1 MSILSI
7 QNAIAPLRSQLLQHP
22 LYSVLEDESSLRTF
36 MEFHVFAVW
45 DFMSLVK
52 HLQRELCCV
61 SLPWVPPK
69 DSHSARL
76 INEIVL
82 AEETDF
88 GPDGQV
94 MSHFEIYRLA
104 MHQFEASTLA
114 IDDLLQKI
122 ESANE
127 NWKKSLESLHP
138 GISDFVLHTFREIS
152 EGNISRIAAAFT
164 FGREDLLPD
173 VFSRIVERLATE
185 SPHRLQ
191 MFQYYLARHIELDG
205 SSHKVLAEQ
214 LVARLCGVDPLKW
227 EQAQEA
233 AVQALRA
240 RLQLWDAIYAQCSR
254 SGFRQKSFSQAKSGI
269 I

>member
-22 LYSVLEDESSLRTF
+22 LYSVLEDENSLRKF

-61 SLPWVPPK
+61 SLPWIPPK

-104 MHQFEASTLA
+104 MQQFEASTLA
-114 IDDLLQKI
+114 IDDLLQ
-122 ESANE
+122 EVEAANE
-127 NWKKSLESLHP
+127 NWTNSLKPLDPAIRE
-138 GISDFVLHTFREIS
+138 FVFHTFREIS
-152 EGNISRIAAAFT
+152 DGNLCRIVAAFT

-185 SPHRLQ
+185 SPHRLHI
-191 MFQYYLARHIELDG
+191 FQFYLARHIELDG

-214 LVARLCGVDPLKW
+214 LVARLCGDDPLKW

-233 AVQALRA
+233 AVMALRA
-240 RLQLWDAIYAQCSR
+240 RLQLWDAIYSQCSVVDFAR
-254 SGFRQKSFSQAKSGI
+254 NPNPSMKV
-269 I
+269 